1 MDMDQLI
8 KLVRDRADDSSPLGL
23 VHSAVEV
30 SEDVA
35 SIADAVVNHYVERA
49 RESGHSWAE
58 IGGAMGVS
66 KQAVHQRFVTKSD
79 RVQLMA
85 RFTGRAVTAIDNA
98 QAEARGLS
106 HNFVG
111 TEHLLLGM
119 LRDRDAVGSRVLESY
134 GVTGAAVKERV
145 EKMIVRGKQR
155 VTGDQPLTP
164 RAAAVL
170 DRCLSEALKL
180 GHNYVGT
187 EHLMLALY
195 GEKQGVASRVMKEL
209 GVGKKSELERK
220 VVEALAGYSGP

>member
-8 KLVRDRADDSSPLGL
+8 KLVRDRSDDASPLGL

-35 SIADAVVNHYVERA
+35 SVADAVVNHYVERA
-49 RESGHSWAE
+49 REAGHSWSE
-58 IGGAMGVS
+58 IGAAMGVS
-66 KQAVHQRFVTKSD
+66 KQAVHQRFVKQSD
-79 RVQLMA
+79 RIPAMA
-85 RFTGRAVTAIDNA
+85 RFTGRAITALDNA

-119 LRDRDAVGSRVLESY
+119 LRDRDAVGTKVLEEF
-134 GVTGAAVKERV
+134 GVTAGAVKERV
-145 EKMIVRGKQR
+145 EQMIGPGKQR
-155 VTGDQPLTP
+155 VTGEQPLTP

-209 GVGKKSELERK
+209 GVRKKSELERK
-220 VVEALAGYSGP
+220 VVEALAGYTGR